1 TKRDRS
7 SDVYTYHIT
16 KKDDSLLEKGD
27 DIKHLTIN
35 QEGTV
40 LEQTGKNE
48 YLVQVGMNKL
58 KAKRKDLEKVNNQ
71 KKETEQVSRIKRTR
85 PSIKPELDLRGVR
98 YEDAMREIEN
108 YLDNA
113 ILSGFPQVSIIHGK
127 GTGA

>member
-1 TKRDRS
+1 M
-7 SDVYTYHIT
+7 I
-16 KKDDSLLEKGD
+16 
-27 DIKHLTIN
+27 
-35 QEGTV
+35 
-40 LEQTGKNE
+40 
-48 YLVQVGMNKL
+48 KL

-113 ILSGFPQVSIIHGK
+113 ILSGFPQGSIIHEK
-127 GTGA
+127 GTGALRHDATEYVKTHRKVNYDQTGVQNEDGCD